1 MFSCWHSPSHP
12 NGHQM
17 SFLLF
22 FFSCSLFFFLL
33 WAARPEA
40 RWLAGPSR
48 CSQGKTTSNE
58 HANWHH
64 LMSHTIAS
72 KWNYIHLNLSY
83 TSPEET
89 QGKKKKKSVYLQF
102 IAEWKPQRQ
111 KWDMCKLLWVHSVLG
126 DESSMYKMGS
136 EREGWH
142 NLCPA
147 YLYDTRLWNGK
158 IKGKLFR
165 TKCELS
171 CRLLVTGHAM

>member
-22 FFSCSLFFFLL
+22 FFPVFSLSCETWSTVTRRALALL
-33 WAARPEA
+33 PRKNHQQWTRK
-40 RWLAGPSR
+40 LAPF
-48 CSQGKTTSNE
+48 NE
-58 HANWHH
+58 
-64 LMSHTIAS
+64 SHNCFKVKLHPFKPVLHITRRDAG
-72 KWNYIHLNLSY
+72 
-83 TSPEET
+83 E
-89 QGKKKKKSVYLQF
+89 KKKKSVYLQF